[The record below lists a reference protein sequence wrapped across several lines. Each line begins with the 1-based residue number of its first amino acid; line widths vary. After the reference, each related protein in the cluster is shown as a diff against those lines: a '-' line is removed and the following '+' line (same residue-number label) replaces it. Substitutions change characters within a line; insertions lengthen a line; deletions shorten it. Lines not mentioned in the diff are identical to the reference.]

1 MKVLWL
7 ASWYPSRLNNFTGD
21 FIQRHA
27 QAVSQCC
34 KVDVIFVRK
43 DEGLLPNKTEIEKN
57 ITGNLSE
64 HIIYYNSYKT
74 NFKILDRAIS
84 FLKYKKIYRK
94 AILQYFK
101 TQGKPDHVHVHVAMN
116 AGVAAM
122 WIKKKWK
129 ISYFVTEHW
138 VGYYRECVP
147 SIYDNNYL
155 FRLLNKQILKEA
167 SLFFPVT
174 KGLGEKV
181 KNDFVDIPYLVIPN
195 VVNTN
200 YFTYKPSNPVK
211 FRFIHISHINFQ
223 KNPEGMFTAA
233 RLLKERGYDFELFML
248 GNKNES
254 LTALAN
260 KYGLLPEVVIYKNA
274 VPYIEVPACI
284 QNASAF
290 LLFSRFENLPCVL
303 LEALCCGLPVISS
316 NVGGIAEVVNNENGI
331 LVESEDTEALANAM
345 QKMMD
350 KYQLYDRLA
359 IATKAAAKFN
369 YNTVG
374 SQYINAYNTTI

>member
-7 ASWYPSRLNNFTGD
+7 ASWYPSQLDKFTGD

-27 QAVSQCC
+27 RAVSQYCT
-34 KVDVIFVRK
+34 VHVIFVKK
-43 DEGLLPNKTEIEKN
+43 DESLLPNKTITENI
-57 ITGNLSE
+57 ITGNLTE
-64 HIIYYNSYKT
+64 QIIYYNSYKT
-74 NFKILDRAIS
+74 NFKILNRAIS
-84 FLKYKKIYRK
+84 FLNYKKHYRK

-101 TQGKPDHVHVHVAMN
+101 TVGKPDYVHVQVAMY
-116 AGVAAM
+116 AGVAAL
-122 WIKKKWK
+122 WIKKKWN
-129 ISYFVTEHW
+129 IPYFVTEHW

-147 SIYDNNYL
+147 SIYDNNYV

-174 KGLGEKV
+174 MGLGEKV
-181 KNDFVDIPYLVIPN
+181 KNDFVDIPYQVIPN
-195 VVNTN
+195 VVDTDFFN
-200 YFTYKPSNPVK
+200 YKPSNPVK

-233 RLLKERGYDFELFML
+233 QLLKERGYDFELFML
-248 GNKNES
+248 GNKSES

-274 VPYIEVPACI
+274 VPYTEVAACI

-331 LVESEDTEALANAM
+331 LVESEDTGALANAM

-374 SQYINAYNTTI
+374 SQYINAYKTLL